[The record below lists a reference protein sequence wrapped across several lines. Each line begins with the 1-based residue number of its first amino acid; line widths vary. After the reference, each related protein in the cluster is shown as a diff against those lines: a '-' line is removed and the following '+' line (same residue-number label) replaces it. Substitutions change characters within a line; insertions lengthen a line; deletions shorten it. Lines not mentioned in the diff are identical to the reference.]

1 MSSKKKS
8 KKNLFIAIGIFC
20 FLYIVLALRPL
31 STELHFSPQW
41 TQSIFKA
48 EKEGSPVN
56 FYAENEISAA
66 SKNEI
71 NVEENQSE
79 NQSENQ
85 TDREKDIFI
94 PFKLGQNLGYFS
106 PDGKIYSRIAYPFK
120 AAVSENFY
128 CTYGSS
134 NSKTPFFS
142 PDGKFLG
149 NIEEFGFP
157 FFDKDKIFVFLPG
170 GNSFALCGS
179 DGKKIWTYESYAPI
193 TAFASSENGIA
204 AGFSDGRIVSLSMDG
219 KIDQNFAPG
228 GSESEV
234 ILGCAISNDGK
245 KLATVS
251 GHKRQRF
258 SVAENSKG
266 HSRIIFHEFVPNE
279 TKHQVLV
286 KFNEDQNLVYYG
298 YKNGIGI
305 VDLKKLKSRHIE
317 IPGNIVQIEK
327 SSVENM
333 LFVLSRE
340 NSTYTVSA
348 IESPYNKAAQFSFEA
363 SCAFIQTR
371 GNELFVGRNDKI
383 SLMSISRK

>member
-20 FLYIVLALRPL
+20 FLYIILALKPL

-48 EKEGSPVN
+48 EKEISPVN
-56 FYAENEISAA
+56 FSDENQLSEAN
-66 SKNEI
+66 KNEI
-71 NVEENQSE
+71 TGENK
-79 NQSENQ
+79 
-85 TDREKDIFI
+85 TVTEKDVFI
-94 PFKLGQNLGYFS
+94 PFKLGQNIGYFS
-106 PDGKIYSRIAYPFK
+106 PDGKIYTRIAYPFK
-120 AAVSENFY
+120 AAISENFY

-142 PDGKFLG
+142 PDGNFLG
-149 NIEEFGFP
+149 TIEESGFP
-157 FFDKDKIFVFLPG
+157 FFDKNRIFVFLPG
-170 GNSFALCGS
+170 GNSFAFCS
-179 DGKKIWTYESYAPI
+179 NDGKKLWTYENYAPI
-193 TAFASSENGIA
+193 TAFASSENGIV
-204 AGFSDGRIVSLSMDG
+204 AGFSDGSLVSLSMDG
-219 KIDQNFAPG
+219 KVAQNFAPG

-245 KLATVS
+245 KIAALS

-258 SVAENSKG
+258 SVAENSNG

-279 TKHQVLV
+279 TKRQVLV
-286 KFNEDQNLVYYG
+286 KFNEEKDLVYYG
-298 YKNGIGI
+298 YKNGLGI
-305 VDLKKLKSRHIE
+305 VDLKKLKSKHIE

-333 LFVLSRE
+333 IFVLSKE
-340 NSTYTVSA
+340 KGTYTVSA

-371 GNELFVGRNDKI
+371 GSELFVGKNDKI
-383 SLMSISRK
+383 SLMTVSRK